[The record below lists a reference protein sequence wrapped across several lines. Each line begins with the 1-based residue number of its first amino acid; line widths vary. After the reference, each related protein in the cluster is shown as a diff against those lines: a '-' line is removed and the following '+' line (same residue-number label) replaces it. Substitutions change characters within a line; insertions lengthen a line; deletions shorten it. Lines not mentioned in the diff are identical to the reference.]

1 MANQEHRCGSS
12 KDVPLERDADDLA
25 LPGEA
30 LEDDDNL
37 RLEVNID
44 REIWN
49 RWLGWSPCFWIG
61 VLRTRMKS
69 RRIRSDALL
78 SRVQ

>member
-1 MANQEHRCGSS
+1 MANQQHRPGSS
-12 KDVPLERDADDLA
+12 KDAPVDHDKDDLA

-30 LEDDDNL
+30 LDDDENL

-49 RWLGWSPCFWIG
+49 RWLVVGF
-61 VLRTRMKS
+61 
-69 RRIRSDALL
+69 
-78 SRVQ
+78 

>member
-1 MANQEHRCGSS
+1 MANKQRHRGSS
-12 KDVPLERDADDLA
+12 KDAPGDSDHGDDLA

-30 LEDDDNL
+30 LEDDENL

-49 RWLGWSPCFWIG
+49 RCLVVRCDFWLMP
-61 VLRTRMKS
+61 
-69 RRIRSDALL
+69 LL
-78 SRVQ
+78 CCLSSN

>member
-1 MANQEHRCGSS
+1 MANQQHRRGSS
-12 KDVPLERDADDLA
+12 KDGPVGENLDQDDLA

-30 LEDDDNL
+30 LEDDENL

-49 RWLGWSPCFWIG
+49 RWLG
-61 VLRTRMKS
+61 
-69 RRIRSDALL
+69 
-78 SRVQ
+78 